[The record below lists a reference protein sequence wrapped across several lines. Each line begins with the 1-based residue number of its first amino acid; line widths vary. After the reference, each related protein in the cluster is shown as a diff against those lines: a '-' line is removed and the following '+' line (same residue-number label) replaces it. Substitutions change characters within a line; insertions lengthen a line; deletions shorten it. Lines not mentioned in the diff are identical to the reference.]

1 MSIDYAACVQ
11 AELAY
16 KNIVNIIDGV
26 LKIPIKL
33 LSELRNAIK
42 TIRAIAFKGVE
53 LAFENLLKLIEICEK
68 LPDGLGDIKNEFCE
82 ALLKCEFLFKAAL
95 PAPTDGGYYDP
106 SSGETV
112 SGYEWFKRNI
122 CGNGLAA
129 YLNQLKAQFKAQ
141 MQEFVDFLLG
151 AFGIDYIERKIKELT
166 DSYIEAIHSPIKSY
180 FSLFPTL
187 FDSAF
192 GWANTSGDFDSQTA
206 NIFDL
211 LEFTKIFAACIFS
224 VCDLSASV
232 NNFITDSKSK
242 LSVGSSAT
250 KSFIPGPGEI
260 DMFQKLN
267 NYKDTM
273 NGSLINCPCYI

>member
-16 KNIVNIIDGV
+16 KNIVNIINDV
-26 LKIPIKL
+26 LKIPTKL
-33 LSELRNAIK
+33 LAELRNAIK
-42 TIRAIAFKGVE
+42 TIRAITFKGVE

-68 LPDGLGDIKNEFCE
+68 LPDGLVDIKNEFCE

-95 PAPTDGGYYDP
+95 PTPTDGGYLDP
-106 SSGETV
+106 ATGETV

-122 CGNGLAA
+122 CGNGLAE
-129 YLNQLKAQFKAQ
+129 YLSQLKSQFKTQ

-151 AFGIDYIERKIKELT
+151 TLGIDYIEKKLKELT
-166 DSYIEAIHSPIKSY
+166 DDYIEAIHQPIKNY

-192 GWANTSGDFDSQTA
+192 GWANTSGDFNSETA

-211 LEFTKIFAACIFS
+211 LEFTKIFAECIFS

-232 NNFITDSKSK
+232 NNYINDSKGK
-242 LSVGSSAT
+242 LSVSSSAT
-250 KSFIPGPGEI
+250 RSFIPGPGEI
-260 DMFQKLN
+260 DMFQKIN
-267 NYKDTM
+267 NIRDTL
-273 NGSLINCPCYI
+273 NGSLLDCPCY